1 MINFAATMASAP
13 QRSPA
18 KGEGRLDSHAF
29 WSLAA
34 FADLLAIA
42 CAAVLS
48 QVGYNALVHN
58 WVAMGLG
65 GVRLCGVVAVVF
77 VLANAARRRY
87 ALSDYLD
94 LGDHARRTANAWNL
108 AFMAATLLGFLDR
121 AHEDVSRGAYVAFYA
136 IGLVLV
142 IAARAGLANWARWAA
157 RSGQAV
163 VARAMLVGARGD
175 VEAPAR
181 RSEMRE
187 AGLSVERVVALSDD
201 PVERGAQLA
210 TAVRFARRHRI
221 GEVVV
226 AAPVGRGDLIEAC
239 LAAFLETPIQV
250 RLKLSPSSAKSKLAA
265 ERLAGAIAGITLRR
279 SSHALSDPDRLVK
292 RICDLVIGAVALVV
306 FAPLMA
312 AVALA
317 IRIDS
322 RGPVFFVQ
330 TRRGFNN
337 RLFRIVKFSTMT
349 TMENGRNV
357 AQAKARDC
365 RVTRM
370 GRWMR
375 RYNIDE
381 LPQLIN
387 VLRGEMS
394 LIGPRPHAIAHD
406 RQFAR
411 QIDFYSRRANVLP
424 GMTGWAQVN
433 GHRGAIDKAEHIERR
448 VEHDLHYIDN
458 WSLLLD
464 FWILAMTLFSRNAYR
479 NAF

>member
-1 MINFAATMASAP
+1 MINFAATMATAP
-13 QRSPA
+13 ERTAAEMP
-18 KGEGRLDSHAF
+18 GRLDAQSF

-34 FADLLAIA
+34 FADLIAIS

-48 QVGYNALVHN
+48 QVGYNAIVHN
-58 WVAMGLG
+58 WVAMGTG

-87 ALSDYLD
+87 GLADYLD
-94 LGDHARRTANAWNL
+94 LGAHARRTANAWNL
-108 AFMAATLLGFLDR
+108 AFMAATLMGFLDR
-121 AHEDVSRGAYVAFYA
+121 AHDDVSRGAYVAFYA
-136 IGLVLV
+136 IGLALV
-142 IAARAGLANWARWAA
+142 IAVRAGLANWARGVA
-157 RSGQAV
+157 RSGRAV
-163 VARAMLVGARGD
+163 VARAVLVGARAD

-181 RSEMRE
+181 RAEMRE
-187 AGLSVERVVALSDD
+187 AGLSVERVFALSDD
-201 PVERGAQLA
+201 PAERSAQLA
-210 TAVRFARRHRI
+210 TAVRFARRRKV

-239 LAAFLETPIQV
+239 LAAFLETPVQV
-250 RLKLSPSSAKSKLAA
+250 RLKLSPSSAKSKLAT
-265 ERLAGAIAGITLRR
+265 ERLAGAIGGISLRR
-279 SSHALSDPDRLVK
+279 SMHTLSDADRLIK
-292 RICDLVIGAVALVV
+292 RICDIAIGALSLVV

-317 IRIDS
+317 IKIDS
-322 RGPVFFVQ
+322 RGPMLFIQ
-330 TRRGFNN
+330 TRRGYNN
-337 RLFRIVKFSTMT
+337 RLFRIYKFRTMT

-381 LPQLIN
+381 LPQLLN

-411 QIDFYSRRANVLP
+411 QIDFYARRANVLP

-433 GHRGAIDKAEHIERR
+433 GHRGAIETEDHIERR

>member
-1 MINFAATMASAP
+1 MINFAGTMAAAPGRSA
-13 QRSPA
+13 A
-18 KGEGRLDSHAF
+18 GDAGRLDSPSF

-34 FADLLAIA
+34 FADLAAIFS
-42 CAAVLS
+42 AAVVS
-48 QVGYNALVHN
+48 YVGYNALVHK

-65 GVRLCGVVAVVF
+65 GLRLSGVVAVVF

-87 ALSDYLD
+87 ALAEYLD
-94 LGDHARRTANAWNL
+94 LSAHARHTANAWNL
-108 AFMAATLLGFLDR
+108 AFMAATLMGFLDR
-121 AHEDVSRGAYVAFYA
+121 AHGDVSRGAYVAFYA
-136 IGLVLV
+136 VGLVLV
-142 IAARAGLANWARWAA
+142 VAVRAGLATWARWVA
-157 RSGQAV
+157 RSGHAI
-163 VARAMLVGARGD
+163 VARAMLVGARAD

-181 RSEMRE
+181 RAEMRD
-187 AGLSVERVVALSDD
+187 AGLTVERALALSDD
-201 PVERGAQLA
+201 PVERAAQLA
-210 TAVRFARRHRI
+210 TAVRFARRHKVT
-221 GEVVV
+221 EVIV

-239 LAAFLETPIQV
+239 LAAFLETPVEV
-250 RLKLSPSSAKSKLAA
+250 RLKLSPSSAKSKFAA
-265 ERLAGAIAGITLRR
+265 ERLGRAISGIGLRR
-279 SSHALSDPDRLVK
+279 SVHALSITDRSVK
-292 RICDLVIGAVALVV
+292 RICDVVIGSLALVV

-312 AVALA
+312 VVALA
-317 IRIDS
+317 IKIDS
-322 RGPVFFVQ
+322 RGPVLFVQ
-330 TRRGFNN
+330 TRRGYNN
-337 RLFRIVKFSTMT
+337 RLFRIIKFRTMT
-349 TMENGRNV
+349 SIESGRNV

-375 RYNIDE
+375 RYNVDE

-394 LIGPRPHAIAHD
+394 LIGPRPHAIPHD

-411 QIDFYSRRANVLP
+411 EIDFYTRRTNVLP

-433 GHRGAIDKAEHIERR
+433 GHRGAVESVDHIERR
-448 VEHDLHYIDN
+448 VEHDLHYIEN